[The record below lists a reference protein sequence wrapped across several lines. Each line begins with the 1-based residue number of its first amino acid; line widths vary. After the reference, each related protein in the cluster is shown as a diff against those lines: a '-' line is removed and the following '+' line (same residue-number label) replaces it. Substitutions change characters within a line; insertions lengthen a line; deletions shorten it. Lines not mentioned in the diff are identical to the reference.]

1 MVDVPLVCV
10 QFVGDVSRA
19 IRVVRVMVGVA
30 GSREST
36 KPANT
41 ANKHY
46 LSSV

>member
-1 MVDVPLVCV
+1 MGVE
-10 QFVGDVSRA
+10 FVVGISRE
-19 IRVVRVMVGVA
+19 IGVVRVMVGVA